1 MGVVLKNNAVGYLQ
15 SAITASDTGI
25 VLTVG
30 TGANFPSL
38 AAGEYFYATISIGS
52 VPVEIIKVT
61 ARSGD
66 TLTVVRGQ
74 EGTSASNFS
83 AGSVV
88 ELRVTAQSVID
99 SANDRVAYVNV
110 KTYGAIGNG
119 VADDTAAFTA
129 AMAASTAIY
138 VPPGNYKITSTLTVP
153 NNTSLIG
160 AGRGTA
166 KLQKFFDGDMMTLGN
181 YSNLSGLW
189 LDGQGSTLS
198 YTGQGVV
205 INNGNGRQ
213 SITSCR
219 ITNFLNGA
227 CLYFFSQGGTQCSV
241 VDLIASQTNGATG
254 TGNFAIVIQDTGSV
268 ESGAFPRK
276 FSHIETNGFCSFSFG
291 SSNNT
296 YVSNSFLADLFYSL
310 NSRATLI
317 TNCRIANQ
325 AALLIQ
331 GNNHTI
337 ISSAISPQITIQT
350 TSDNI
355 ALQGNSYNNLPII
368 DNSNNSRNLLDSWR
382 LAYTPALTSGGTAP
396 SLGNGTI
403 LASYYR
409 NGATTTVVGQLTIGS
424 TTTLGTGGLKVSLP
438 HAMKNDIDFAGG
450 VVYMNI
456 GGTVYEGFAQIAT
469 GTAVVDLLR
478 DTSGSVTAASPGTF
492 GTGDFIRWSLT
503 YPN

>member
-1 MGVVLKNNAVGYLQ
+1 MSTIKISQLPNATQPL
-15 SAITASDTGI
+15 
-25 VLTVG
+25 
-30 TGANFPSL
+30 TGAEL
-38 AAGEYFYATISIGS
+38 APVVQGGITKKTPIS
-52 VPVEIIKVT
+52 
-61 ARSGD
+61 AF
-66 TLTVVRGQ
+66 GQ
-74 EGTSASNFS
+74 MA
-83 AGSVV
+83 
-88 ELRVTAQSVID
+88 
-99 SANDRVAYVNV
+99 NV
-110 KTYGAIGNG
+110 KTFGAVGDG
-119 VADDTAAFTA
+119 VANDTAAFTA
-129 AMAASTAIY
+129 AMAASTAVY
-138 VPPGNYKITSTLTVP
+138 VPPGTYKIASTLAVP
-153 NNTSLIG
+153 NNTTLYG
-160 AGRGTA
+160 AGRGTS
-166 KLQKFFDGDMMTLGN
+166 KLLHAFNGDMMTLGN
-181 YSNLSGLW
+181 YSGLSGLW
-189 LDGQGSTLS
+189 LDGQGAT

-205 INNGNGRQ
+205 INNGVGRQ
-213 SITSCR
+213 SITNCR
-219 ITNFLNGA
+219 ITDFNAA
-227 CLYFFSQGGTQCSV
+227 CLYFYAQGGPQCSV
-241 VDLIASQTNGATG
+241 FDLIASQTNGATG

-317 TNCRIANQ
+317 SNCRLANQ
-325 AALLIQ
+325 TALTIQ

-337 ISSAISPQITIQT
+337 ISCAITPQITIQT

-368 DNSNNSRNLLDSWR
+368 DNSNNSRSLLDSWR
-382 LAYTPALTSGGTAP
+382 LEYTPALTSGGTAP

-403 LASYYR
+403 SASYYR